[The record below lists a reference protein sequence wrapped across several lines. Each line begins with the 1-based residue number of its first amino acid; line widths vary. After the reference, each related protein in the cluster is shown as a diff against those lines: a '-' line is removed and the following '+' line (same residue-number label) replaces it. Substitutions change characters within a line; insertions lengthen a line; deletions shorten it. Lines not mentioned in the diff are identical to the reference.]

1 MKAMM
6 ELYDRAVD
14 PRLLVRR
21 VNIAAVNLASE
32 NAIPEENP
40 KGVVRE
46 QISLFDNPELDSDA
60 EKKDRDRKAA
70 EEKAEEKERKLQ
82 KATLAMQEKYGKN
95 AILKGTN
102 FLEGAT
108 TRERNMQIGGHRS
121 GEGDKKK

>member
-6 ELYDRAVD
+6 ELYDRVVD

-21 VNIAAVNLASE
+21 VNIAAVNLVSE
-32 NAIPEENP
+32 NAVPEETP

-46 QISLFDNPELDSDA
+46 QISLFDNPELDSA
-60 EKKDRDRKAA
+60 EEKKDRDRKAA

-121 GEGDKKK
+121 GEGDEKK

>member
-6 ELYDRAVD
+6 ELYDRVVD

-32 NAIPEENP
+32 NAIPEETP
-40 KGVVRE
+40 KGVMKE

-121 GEGDKKK
+121 GEGDEKT